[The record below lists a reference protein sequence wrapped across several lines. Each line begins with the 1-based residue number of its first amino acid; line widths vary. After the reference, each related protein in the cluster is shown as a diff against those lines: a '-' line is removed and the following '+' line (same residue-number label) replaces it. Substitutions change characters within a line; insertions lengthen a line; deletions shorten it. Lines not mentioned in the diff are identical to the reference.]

1 MIEGGEQ
8 ITIEMR
14 KLSEITHETT
24 ERMNEIANEA
34 EQITSSVEE
43 VNEIAQKNKESIETI
58 TSEVSKFKL

>member
-1 MIEGGEQ
+1 
-8 ITIEMR
+8 MR

>member
-1 MIEGGEQ
+1 
-8 ITIEMR
+8 
-14 KLSEITHETT
+14 
-24 ERMNEIANEA
+24 MNEIANEA